1 MANSNIAAWIP
12 TLWAQEVLRHLKSNL
27 VLARLVNRDYDN
39 ELATAGK
46 TINVPLPPS
55 LAAQKK
61 TAGTAFTAAAVTA
74 STTPVVLDQHA
85 VSAFE
90 VDDIANIQARPDVMA
105 NYGRAAAIAIAE
117 QVEKD
122 LFAEYVN
129 AAHQV
134 GTAGT
139 LLGKANLLG
148 ARKLL
153 LDSKVP
159 ASEGRFALL
168 STKDGEGLLSDLS
181 TTEATA
187 NAGDRSALRE
197 GSIGRLY
204 GFDVY
209 ESQLTPVVPGE
220 DTDPDVTHGIA
231 GHRDGIVLVTRPLRA
246 PEGAGV
252 RVASVTDPDV
262 GISIRVMMSYN
273 HSTMQ
278 EVVSYDVLYGI
289 ATVRP
294 AFIVDLVS

>member
-1 MANSNIAAWIP
+1 MPNSNVSAWIP
-12 TLWAQEVLRHLKSNL
+12 ELWAQEVLRHLKANL
-27 VLARLVNRDYDN
+27 VLGRLVNRDYDS
-39 ELATAGK
+39 ELAQAGE
-46 TINVPLPPS
+46 TVNVPLPPV
-55 LAAQKK
+55 LAAEKK
-61 TAGTAFTAAAVTA
+61 TAGTAFTPAAVTA
-74 STTPVVLDQHA
+74 STTPVKLDQHA

-90 VDDIANIQARPDVMA
+90 VDDIARIQARPDVMA
-105 NYGRAAAIAIAE
+105 NYGRSAAIAIAE
-117 QVEKD
+117 QVETD
-122 LFAEYVN
+122 IFAEYAS
-129 AAHQV
+129 AAAAV
-134 GTAGT
+134 GTAET
-139 LLGKANLLG
+139 LLGKASLLS

-153 LDSKVP
+153 LDAKVP
-159 ASEGRFALL
+159 ASEGRFAVI
-168 STKDGEGLLSDLS
+168 STKDGEALLGDLS

-209 ESQLTPVVPGE
+209 ESQLAPTV
-220 DTDPDVTHGIA
+220 TDDDDEVTHGLA

-262 GISIRVMMSYN
+262 GISIRVMMSFN

-278 EVVSYDVLYGI
+278 EVVSYDVLYGV

-294 AFIVDLVS
+294 TFIVDLVS